1 MANPQIPGLSGT
13 EQARL
18 YEKLKQYN
26 QGRASYK
33 EAGAYL
39 VVLPRAGR
47 QAYTLW
53 VYSPLPERQAIFF
66 LCDLSPDVQEAL
78 RTAST
83 LCFYSVRRLLL
94 VEYNAKRMQGKGDG
108 LVPFGKYRGHYLHEV
123 LHIDPAYLAWIAFKF
138 QPRIPKQERFVQIAK
153 IYHSVYLDVQ
163 RRKLWQK
170 KPPAGRFLAAE
181 GERVAGLRLTVL
193 AVRVED
199 NPYKTK
205 VRDGVPF
212 FYVRQ
217 VLVLCDAAGNR
228 VVVHVNAR
236 TASRH
241 SGQLPALERAYQ
253 AGEEVTVES
262 ARVIRTYTS
271 GNVCYTR
278 LAYVRF
284 GQA

>member
-18 YEKLKQYN
+18 YEKLEQYN

-33 EAGAYL
+33 EVGVYL
-39 VVLPRAGR
+39 VVLPRAEG
-47 QAYTLW
+47 QPYTLW
-53 VYSPLPERQAIFF
+53 VYSPLPERQTIFY

-94 VEYNAKRMQGKGDG
+94 VEYNARRMQSKGDD
-108 LVPFGKYRGHYLHEV
+108 LVSFGKYRGHYLHEV

-138 QPRIPKQERFVQIAK
+138 RPRIPKQERFVQIAK

-163 RRKLWQK
+163 RRKMRVKQ
-170 KPPAGRFLAAE
+170 PPAGRFLAAE

-193 AVRVED
+193 AVCVED
-199 NPYKTK
+199 NPYKTR
-205 VRDGVPF
+205 VRNGVPF

-217 VLVLCDAAGNR
+217 VLTLRDAAGNR
-228 VVVHVNAR
+228 AVVHVNAR

-241 SGQLPALERAYQ
+241 SGQLPALERAYRV
-253 AGEEVTVES
+253 GEEVTVES
-262 ARVIRTYTS
+262 ARVIRTYTA

-284 GQA
+284 GPV